1 MFEIKEKKINRKQ
14 FHYLLCKF
22 LLEKRVIKRFYDSSI
37 KYKLR
42 NMELGRAYSNIYREY
57 NFSKEDTV
65 SEHLYKCIDVYCNG
79 KDFRHTPYI
88 DVYYHGSIRGFFS
101 LLPSTFDEDYYFF
114 WKKISDEWSNMT
126 YDVQYDYRLN

>member
-37 KYKLR
+37 KYKLT
-42 NMELGRAYSNIYREY
+42 NMELRRAYSDIYREC

-79 KDFRHTPYI
+79 KDGLHRPYI
-88 DVYYHGSIRGFFS
+88 DKYYNGSIRGFFS
-101 LLPSTFDEDYYFF
+101 LLPSTFDEDYFIF
-114 WKKISDEWSNMT
+114 WKKISDEWRSMT
-126 YDVQYDYRLN
+126 YDVQYDYSLN